1 MLQALLATTGLLA
14 IAASIAAKF
23 VAPPDRFDVGDGA
36 GADDPS
42 RAHRRRGGAARP
54 GGMPAS
60 RRRRGASVGQRFS
73 CDRSRTAPRSADV
86 VSAA

>member
-1 MLQALLATTGLLA
+1 MLQALLATTGVLA

-23 VAPPDRFDVGDGA
+23 VAPPARFDDGDGA

-42 RAHRRRGGAARP
+42 LRRRRRGGAARP

-60 RRRRGASVGQRFS
+60 RRRGACAGQRFS